1 VSEARYLSSFH
12 EDPLY
17 LNHASYGPPS
27 RNVVDTTHELLEIAA
42 AGGPDASAR
51 LHSEDSRA
59 KAAIASLTGMPVD
72 RVALTANTSLG
83 LMQVAFGI
91 GGGDV
96 VVSPDEFPANVYPWL
111 RARDA
116 GLLGVRTIE
125 REPSASPL
133 RVTPDVVA
141 AALTP
146 QVVAVSVS
154 AVDFRTG
161 IVTDL
166 AGIRSV
172 IGDRV
177 LIVDGIQGFG
187 VADLD
192 WSLADALVVGGQKWL
207 RAGWGAAFLGFS
219 ERGIERIRPVLGGWT
234 GVENPTT
241 YDGVEHAALEG
252 AAKHSITNLSP
263 FATGSLA
270 TALEL
275 VADVGV
281 ATIADR
287 IGSTA
292 DALIEALDAAR
303 IKVLSPRERHLRA
316 GIVVAGI
323 RGGRAPLAHRRLSD
337 AGVTTTL
344 HGTDR
349 IRLSIHATTT
359 AEAAQSAAAILG
371 EFA

>member
-1 VSEARYLSSFH
+1 VSEARYLAAFH

-27 RNVVDTTHELLEIAA
+27 RDVVETTHRLLELAA
-42 AGGPDASAR
+42 AGGADASAR
-51 LHSEDSRA
+51 LHSEDARA
-59 KAAIASLTGMPVD
+59 KAAIARMTGTPVD

-91 GGGDV
+91 DGGDV
-96 VVSPDEFPANVYPWL
+96 VLSPDEFPANVYPWL

-116 GLLGVRTIE
+116 GLLGVRLID
-125 REPSASPL
+125 RGSSQLPL
-133 RVTPDVVA
+133 RVTPEAVA
-141 AALTP
+141 SALTP
-146 QVVAVSVS
+146 EVVAVSVS

-161 IVTDL
+161 HVADL

-172 IGDRV
+172 VGDRLLV
-177 LIVDGIQGFG
+177 VDAIQGFG
-187 VADLD
+187 IADLD
-192 WSLADALVVGGQKWL
+192 WSSADALVVGGQKWL
-207 RAGWGAAFLGFS
+207 RAGWGAGFMAFS
-219 ERGIERIRPVLGGWT
+219 ERGIDRIRPVLGGWT
-234 GVENPTT
+234 GVDNPTL
-241 YDGVEHAALEG
+241 YDAEEHAPLAG

-263 FATGSLA
+263 FATGALA

-275 VADVGV
+275 VEDVGV
-281 ATIADR
+281 GVIADR
-287 IGSTA
+287 VAGTA
-292 DALIEALDAAR
+292 DVLTGALDDAR
-303 IKVLSPRERHLRA
+303 IEVLSPRERGRRA

-323 RGGRAPLAHRRLSD
+323 RGERAPLAHRRLTD
-337 AGVTTTL
+337 AGVTSTL

-359 AEAAQSAAAILG
+359 AEAAQTAAALLG